1 MLSRVKRALIPL
13 LVLLLGIGVVVVLN
27 ATKPKPDIAIEAPRP
42 IRVHTQIAA
51 VATNQLTVETNGDV
65 RATLRSDMVAQ
76 VAGRII
82 EVSDEF
88 VEGGRFLAGETLLK
102 IEDTDYQAA
111 LNEAEARVAA
121 AKVDLE
127 TAYAD
132 ADVARKQLVGVN
144 QPSPL
149 ALKKPQ
155 VTRAKMALEAA
166 QSGLSLAK
174 TNLDR
179 THIALPYTG
188 RLRETSADLG
198 EYVGP
203 GKVLAS
209 AFGTDRV
216 EIRLPLTDN
225 QLGALGVPI
234 GYRAPD
240 GGGLAVDLTAKVAGA
255 HQLWTG
261 RVERLDAAIDPE
273 TRVVYATAVVDKPY
287 ELPEASSQMPLAVG
301 LFVEAAIA
309 GRILTDTIAISSDGL
324 RAGDR
329 VFILDANGQL
339 EIRDVEV
346 IHSNTRETF
355 LASGIAA
362 GEAVIISAIRN
373 PIPGM
378 ALESINAES
387 EAIIVAS
394 DSNLAD

>member
-1 MLSRVKRALIPL
+1 MRSGVKRILVPL
-13 LVLLLGIGVVVVLN
+13 LVLLVGVAVVVILN

-42 IRVHTQIAA
+42 IRVNTQVAA

-65 RATLRSDMVAQ
+65 RATLRSDVVAQ

-88 VEGGRFLAGETLLK
+88 VEGGRFLAGEILLK
-102 IEDTDYQAA
+102 IEDTDYRAA

-121 AKVDLE
+121 ATVDLE

-132 ADVARKQLVGVN
+132 ADVARKQLAGVN

-179 THIALPYTG
+179 TNISLPYTG
-188 RLRETSADLG
+188 RLRGTAVDLG

-216 EIRLPLTDN
+216 EVRLPLTDN

-234 GYRAPD
+234 GYRAPT
-240 GGGLAVDLTAKVAGA
+240 GEGLAVDLTAKVAGA
-255 HQLWTG
+255 HHLWSG

-273 TRVVYATAVVDKPY
+273 TRVIYATAVVDKPY
-287 ELPEASSQMPLAVG
+287 ELTEASSQMPLAVG

-309 GRILTDTIAISSDGL
+309 GRILTDTISISSDGL

-339 EIRDVEV
+339 EIRNVEV

-355 LASGIAA
+355 LASGIAE
-362 GEAVIISAIRN
+362 GEAVITSAIRN

-378 ALESINAES
+378 ALEPINAAP

-394 DSNLAD
+394 DSSVAD

>member
-1 MLSRVKRALIPL
+1 MRSRVKRVLVPL
-13 LVLLLGIGVVVVLN
+13 LVLLSGVGIVVLLDVT
-27 ATKPKPDIAIEAPRP
+27 APKPEIAIEAPRP
-42 IRVHTQIAA
+42 IRVHTQAAA
-51 VATNQLTVETNGDV
+51 VATNQLTVQTNGDV
-65 RATLRSDMVAQ
+65 RATLRSDLVAQ
-76 VAGRII
+76 VAGRIT

-88 VEGGRFLAGETLLK
+88 VEGGRFLAGETLLR

-127 TAYAD
+127 TAHAD
-132 ADVARKQLVGVN
+132 ADVARKQLAGVEK
-144 QPSPL
+144 PSPL

-155 VTRAKMALEAA
+155 VTRAQLALEAA

-174 TNLDR
+174 TNLER
-179 THIALPYTG
+179 TKIALPYAG
-188 RLRETSADLG
+188 RLRSTSVDLG

-216 EIRLPLTDN
+216 EVRLPLTDN

-234 GYRAPD
+234 GYRAPS
-240 GGGLAVDLTAKVAGA
+240 GEGLAVDLTAKVAGE
-255 HQLWTG
+255 QRLWTG

-273 TRVVYATAVVDKPY
+273 TRVIYATAVVNKPY
-287 ELPEASSQMPLAVG
+287 DLTEAPAQMPLAVG

-339 EIRDVEV
+339 EIRAVEV
-346 IHSNTRETF
+346 IYSNTRETF
-355 LASGIAA
+355 LAGGIAE

-378 ALESINAES
+378 ALEPINAEP
-387 EAIIVAS
+387 EAIVIASEPAVA
-394 DSNLAD
+394 D

>member
-1 MLSRVKRALIPL
+1 MRSRVKRVLVPL
-13 LVLLLGIGVVVVLN
+13 LVLLSGVGIVVLLDVT
-27 ATKPKPDIAIEAPRP
+27 APKPEIAIEAPRP
-42 IRVHTQIAA
+42 IRVHTQAAA
-51 VATNQLTVETNGDV
+51 VATNQLTVQTNGDV
-65 RATLRSDMVAQ
+65 RATLRSDLVAQ
-76 VAGRII
+76 VAGRIT

-88 VEGGRFLAGETLLK
+88 VEGGRFLAGETLLR

-132 ADVARKQLVGVN
+132 ADVARQQLVGVDK
-144 QPSPL
+144 PSPL

-155 VTRAKMALEAA
+155 VTRAQLALEAA

-174 TNLDR
+174 TNLER
-179 THIALPYTG
+179 TKIALPYAG
-188 RLRETSADLG
+188 RLRGTSVDLG

-216 EIRLPLTDN
+216 EVRLPLTDN

-234 GYRAPD
+234 GYRAPS
-240 GGGLAVDLTAKVAGA
+240 GEGLAVDLTAKVAGE
-255 HQLWTG
+255 QRLWTG

-273 TRVVYATAVVDKPY
+273 TRVIYATAVVNKPY
-287 ELPEASSQMPLAVG
+287 DLTEAPAQMPLAVG

-339 EIRDVEV
+339 EIRAVEV
-346 IHSNTRETF
+346 IYSNTRETF
-355 LASGIAA
+355 LAGGIAE

-378 ALESINAES
+378 ALEPINAEP
-387 EAIIVAS
+387 EAIVIASEPAVA
-394 DSNLAD
+394 D

>member
-1 MLSRVKRALIPL
+1 MRSRVKRVLVPL
-13 LVLLLGIGVVVVLN
+13 LVLLSGVGIVVLLDVT
-27 ATKPKPDIAIEAPRP
+27 APKPEIAIEAPRP
-42 IRVHTQIAA
+42 IRVHTQAAA
-51 VATNQLTVETNGDV
+51 VATNQLTVQTNGDV
-65 RATLRSDMVAQ
+65 RATLRSDLVAQ
-76 VAGRII
+76 VAGRIT

-88 VEGGRFLAGETLLK
+88 VEGGRFLAGETLLR

-127 TAYAD
+127 TAHAD
-132 ADVARKQLVGVN
+132 ADVARKQLAGVEK
-144 QPSPL
+144 PSPL

-155 VTRAKMALEAA
+155 VTRAQLALEAA

-174 TNLDR
+174 TNLER
-179 THIALPYTG
+179 TKITLPYAG
-188 RLRETSADLG
+188 RLRGTSVDLG

-216 EIRLPLTDN
+216 EVRLPLTDN

-234 GYRAPD
+234 GYRAPS
-240 GGGLAVDLTAKVAGA
+240 GGGLAVDLTAKVAGE
-255 HQLWTG
+255 QRLWTG

-273 TRVVYATAVVDKPY
+273 TRVIYATAVVNKPY
-287 ELPEASSQMPLAVG
+287 DLTEAPAQMPLAVG

-339 EIRDVEV
+339 EIRAVEV

-355 LASGIAA
+355 LAGGIAE

-378 ALESINAES
+378 ALEPINAEP
-387 EAIIVAS
+387 EAIVIASEPAVA
-394 DSNLAD
+394 D

>member
-1 MLSRVKRALIPL
+1 
-13 LVLLLGIGVVVVLN
+13 
-27 ATKPKPDIAIEAPRP
+27 
-42 IRVHTQIAA
+42 Q
-51 VATNQLTVETNGDV
+51 TNGDV
-65 RATLRSDMVAQ
+65 RATLRSDLVAQ

-88 VEGGRFLAGETLLK
+88 VEGGRFLAGETLLR

-127 TAYAD
+127 TAHAD
-132 ADVARKQLVGVN
+132 ADVARKQLAGVEK
-144 QPSPL
+144 PSPL

-155 VTRAKMALEAA
+155 VTRAQLALEAA

-174 TNLDR
+174 TNLER
-179 THIALPYTG
+179 TKITLPYAG
-188 RLRETSADLG
+188 RLRGTSVDLG

-216 EIRLPLTDN
+216 EVRLPLTDN

-234 GYRAPD
+234 GYRAPS
-240 GGGLAVDLTAKVAGA
+240 GGGLAVDLTAKVAGE
-255 HQLWTG
+255 QRLWTG

-273 TRVVYATAVVDKPY
+273 TRVIYATAVVNKPY
-287 ELPEASSQMPLAVG
+287 DLTEAPAQMPLAVG

-339 EIRDVEV
+339 EIRAVEV

-355 LASGIAA
+355 LAGGIAE

-378 ALESINAES
+378 ALEPINAAP
-387 EAIIVAS
+387 EAIVIASEPAVA
-394 DSNLAD
+394 D

>member
-1 MLSRVKRALIPL
+1 MRSRVKRVLVPL
-13 LVLLLGIGVVVVLN
+13 LVLLSGVGIVVLLDVT
-27 ATKPKPDIAIEAPRP
+27 APKPEIAIEAPRP
-42 IRVHTQIAA
+42 IRVHTQAAA
-51 VATNQLTVETNGDV
+51 VATNQLTVQTNGDV
-65 RATLRSDMVAQ
+65 RATLRSDLVAQ

-88 VEGGRFLAGETLLK
+88 VEGGRFLAGETLLR

-132 ADVARKQLVGVN
+132 ADVARQQLAGVEK
-144 QPSPL
+144 PSPL

-155 VTRAKMALEAA
+155 VTRAQLALEAA

-174 TNLDR
+174 TNLER
-179 THIALPYTG
+179 TKIALPYAG
-188 RLRETSADLG
+188 RLRSTSVDLG

-216 EIRLPLTDN
+216 EVRLPLTDN

-234 GYRAPD
+234 GYRAPS
-240 GGGLAVDLTAKVAGA
+240 GEGLAVDLTAKVAGE
-255 HQLWTG
+255 QRLWTG

-273 TRVVYATAVVDKPY
+273 TRVIYATAVVNKPY
-287 ELPEASSQMPLAVG
+287 DLTEAPAQMPLAVG

-339 EIRDVEV
+339 EIRAVEV
-346 IHSNTRETF
+346 IYSNTRETF
-355 LASGIAA
+355 LAGGIAE

-378 ALESINAES
+378 ALEPINAEP
-387 EAIIVAS
+387 EAIVIASEPAVA
-394 DSNLAD
+394 D

>member
-1 MLSRVKRALIPL
+1 MRSRVKRVLVPL
-13 LVLLLGIGVVVVLN
+13 LVLLSGVGIVVLLDVT
-27 ATKPKPDIAIEAPRP
+27 APKPEIAIEAPRP
-42 IRVHTQIAA
+42 IRVHTQAAA
-51 VATNQLTVETNGDV
+51 VATNQLTVQTNGDV
-65 RATLRSDMVAQ
+65 RATLRSDLVAQ
-76 VAGRII
+76 VAGRIT

-88 VEGGRFLAGETLLK
+88 VEGGRFLAGETLLR

-127 TAYAD
+127 TAHAD
-132 ADVARKQLVGVN
+132 ADVARKQLAGVEK
-144 QPSPL
+144 PSPL

-155 VTRAKMALEAA
+155 VTRAQLALEAA

-174 TNLDR
+174 TNLER
-179 THIALPYTG
+179 TKITLPYAG
-188 RLRETSADLG
+188 RLRGTSVDLG

-216 EIRLPLTDN
+216 EVRLPLTDN

-234 GYRAPD
+234 GYRAPS
-240 GGGLAVDLTAKVAGA
+240 GGGLAVDLTAKVAGE
-255 HQLWTG
+255 QRLWTG

-273 TRVVYATAVVDKPY
+273 TRVIYATAVVNKPY
-287 ELPEASSQMPLAVG
+287 DLTEAPAQMPLAVG

-339 EIRDVEV
+339 EIRAVEV
-346 IHSNTRETF
+346 IYSNTRETF
-355 LASGIAA
+355 LAGGIAE

-378 ALESINAES
+378 ALEPINAEP
-387 EAIIVAS
+387 EAIVIASEPAVA
-394 DSNLAD
+394 D

>member
-1 MLSRVKRALIPL
+1 MRSRVKRVLVPL
-13 LVLLLGIGVVVVLN
+13 LVLLSGVGIVVLLDVT
-27 ATKPKPDIAIEAPRP
+27 APKPEIAIEAPRP
-42 IRVHTQIAA
+42 IRVHTQAAA
-51 VATNQLTVETNGDV
+51 VATNQLTVQTNGDV
-65 RATLRSDMVAQ
+65 RATLRSDLVAQ
-76 VAGRII
+76 VAGRIT

-88 VEGGRFLAGETLLK
+88 VEGGRFLAGETLLR

-132 ADVARKQLVGVN
+132 ADVARQQLAGVDK
-144 QPSPL
+144 PSPL

-155 VTRAKMALEAA
+155 VTRAQLALEAA

-174 TNLDR
+174 TNLER
-179 THIALPYTG
+179 TKIALPYAG
-188 RLRETSADLG
+188 RLRSTSVDLG

-216 EIRLPLTDN
+216 EVRLPLTDN

-234 GYRAPD
+234 GYRAPS
-240 GGGLAVDLTAKVAGA
+240 GEGLAVDLTAKVAGE
-255 HQLWTG
+255 QRLWTG

-273 TRVVYATAVVDKPY
+273 TRVIYATAVVNKPY
-287 ELPEASSQMPLAVG
+287 DLTEAPAQMPLAVG

-339 EIRDVEV
+339 EIRAVEV
-346 IHSNTRETF
+346 IYSNTRETF
-355 LASGIAA
+355 LAGGIAE

-378 ALESINAES
+378 ALEPINAEP
-387 EAIIVAS
+387 EAIVIASEPAVA
-394 DSNLAD
+394 D

>member
-1 MLSRVKRALIPL
+1 MRSRVKRVLVPL
-13 LVLLLGIGVVVVLN
+13 LVLLSGVGIVVLLDVT
-27 ATKPKPDIAIEAPRP
+27 APKPDIAIEAPRP
-42 IRVHTQIAA
+42 IRVHTQAAA
-51 VATNQLTVETNGDV
+51 VATNQLTVQTNGDV
-65 RATLRSDMVAQ
+65 RATLRSDLVAQ

-88 VEGGRFLAGETLLK
+88 VEGGRFLAGETLLR

-132 ADVARKQLVGVN
+132 ADVARQQLAGVDK
-144 QPSPL
+144 PSPL

-155 VTRAKMALEAA
+155 VTRAQLALEAA

-174 TNLDR
+174 TNLER
-179 THIALPYTG
+179 TKIALPYAG
-188 RLRETSADLG
+188 RLRSTSVDLG

-216 EIRLPLTDN
+216 EVRLPLTDN

-234 GYRAPD
+234 GYRAPS
-240 GGGLAVDLTAKVAGA
+240 GEGLAVDLTAKVAGE
-255 HQLWTG
+255 QRLWTG

-273 TRVVYATAVVDKPY
+273 TRVIYATAVVNKPY
-287 ELPEASSQMPLAVG
+287 DLTEAPAQMPLAVG

-339 EIRDVEV
+339 EIRAVEV
-346 IHSNTRETF
+346 IYSNTRETF
-355 LASGIAA
+355 LAGGIAE

-378 ALESINAES
+378 ALEPINAEP
-387 EAIIVAS
+387 EAIVIASEPAVA
-394 DSNLAD
+394 D

>member
-1 MLSRVKRALIPL
+1 MRSRVKRVLVPL
-13 LVLLLGIGVVVVLN
+13 LVLLSGVAIVVLLDVT
-27 ATKPKPDIAIEAPRP
+27 APKPEIAIEAPRP
-42 IRVHTQIAA
+42 IRVHTQAAA
-51 VATNQLTVETNGDV
+51 VATNQLTVQTNGDV
-65 RATLRSDMVAQ
+65 RATLRSDLVAQ

-88 VEGGRFLAGETLLK
+88 VEGGRFLAGETLLR

-132 ADVARKQLVGVN
+132 ADVARQQLAGVDK
-144 QPSPL
+144 PSPL

-155 VTRAKMALEAA
+155 VTRAQLALEAA

-174 TNLDR
+174 TNLER
-179 THIALPYTG
+179 TKIALPYAG
-188 RLRETSADLG
+188 RLRSTSVDLG

-216 EIRLPLTDN
+216 EVRLPLTDN

-234 GYRAPD
+234 GYRAPS
-240 GGGLAVDLTAKVAGA
+240 GEGLAVDLTAKVAGE
-255 HQLWTG
+255 QRLWTG

-273 TRVVYATAVVDKPY
+273 TRVIYATAVVNKPY
-287 ELPEASSQMPLAVG
+287 DLTEAPAQMPLAVG

-339 EIRDVEV
+339 EIRAVEV
-346 IHSNTRETF
+346 IYSNTRETF
-355 LASGIAA
+355 LAGGIAE

-378 ALESINAES
+378 ALEPINAEP
-387 EAIIVAS
+387 EAIVIASEPAVA
-394 DSNLAD
+394 D

>member
-1 MLSRVKRALIPL
+1 M
-13 LVLLLGIGVVVVLN
+13 
-27 ATKPKPDIAIEAPRP
+27 
-42 IRVHTQIAA
+42 
-51 VATNQLTVETNGDV
+51 
-65 RATLRSDMVAQ
+65 
-76 VAGRII
+76 
-82 EVSDEF
+82 
-88 VEGGRFLAGETLLK
+88 
-102 IEDTDYQAA
+102 
-111 LNEAEARVAA
+111 AA

-132 ADVARKQLVGVN
+132 ADVARQQLAGVDK
-144 QPSPL
+144 PSPL

-155 VTRAKMALEAA
+155 VTRAQLALEAA

-174 TNLDR
+174 TNLER
-179 THIALPYTG
+179 TKIALPYAG
-188 RLRETSADLG
+188 RLRSTSVDLG

-216 EIRLPLTDN
+216 EVRLPLTDN

-234 GYRAPD
+234 GYRAPS
-240 GGGLAVDLTAKVAGA
+240 GEGLAVDLTAKVAGE
-255 HQLWTG
+255 QRLWTG

-273 TRVVYATAVVDKPY
+273 TRVIYATAVVNKPY
-287 ELPEASSQMPLAVG
+287 DLTEAPAQMPLAVG

-339 EIRDVEV
+339 EIRAVEV
-346 IHSNTRETF
+346 IYSNTRETF
-355 LASGIAA
+355 LAGGIAE

-378 ALESINAES
+378 ALEPINAEP
-387 EAIIVAS
+387 EAIVIASEPAVA
-394 DSNLAD
+394 D

>member
-1 MLSRVKRALIPL
+1 MRSRVKRVLVPL
-13 LVLLLGIGVVVVLN
+13 LVLLSGVGIVVLLDVT
-27 ATKPKPDIAIEAPRP
+27 APKPEIAIEAPRP
-42 IRVHTQIAA
+42 IRVHTQAAA
-51 VATNQLTVETNGDV
+51 VATNQLTVQTNGDV
-65 RATLRSDMVAQ
+65 RATLRSDLVAQ
-76 VAGRII
+76 VAGRIT

-88 VEGGRFLAGETLLK
+88 VEGGRFLAGETLLR

-127 TAYAD
+127 TAHAD
-132 ADVARKQLVGVN
+132 ADVARKQLAGVEN
-144 QPSPL
+144 PSPL

-155 VTRAKMALEAA
+155 VTRAQLALEAA

-174 TNLDR
+174 TNLER
-179 THIALPYTG
+179 TKITLPYAG
-188 RLRETSADLG
+188 RLRGTSVDLG

-216 EIRLPLTDN
+216 EVRLPLTDN

-234 GYRAPD
+234 GYRAPS
-240 GGGLAVDLTAKVAGA
+240 GGGLAVDLTAKVAGE
-255 HQLWTG
+255 QRLWTG

-273 TRVVYATAVVDKPY
+273 TRVIYATAVVNKPY
-287 ELPEASSQMPLAVG
+287 DLTEAPAQMPLAVG

-339 EIRDVEV
+339 EIRAVEV
-346 IHSNTRETF
+346 IYSNTRETF
-355 LASGIAA
+355 LAGGIAE

-378 ALESINAES
+378 ALEPINAEP
-387 EAIIVAS
+387 EAIVIASEPAVA
-394 DSNLAD
+394 D

>member
-1 MLSRVKRALIPL
+1 MLSRVKRALVPL
-13 LVLLLGIGVVVVLN
+13 LVLLLGIGVVVILN

-65 RATLRSDMVAQ
+65 RATLRSDLVAQ

-82 EVSDEF
+82 QVSDEF

-132 ADVARKQLVGVN
+132 ADVARKQLAGVN

-179 THIALPYTG
+179 TNIALPYTG
-188 RLRETSADLG
+188 RLRGTSVDLG

-234 GYRAPD
+234 GYRAPE

-273 TRVVYATAVVDKPY
+273 TRVIYATAVVDKPY
-287 ELPEASSQMPLAVG
+287 DLPEASSQMPLAVG

-309 GRILTDTIAISSDGL
+309 GRILTDTIAIPSDGL

-339 EIRDVEV
+339 EIRSVEV
-346 IHSNTRETF
+346 IYSNTREAF

-378 ALESINAES
+378 ALEPINAEP

-394 DSNLAD
+394 DSNVAD

>member
-1 MLSRVKRALIPL
+1 MRSRVKRVLVPL
-13 LVLLLGIGVVVVLN
+13 LVLLSGVGIVVLLDVT
-27 ATKPKPDIAIEAPRP
+27 APKPEIAIEAPRP
-42 IRVHTQIAA
+42 IRVHTQAAA
-51 VATNQLTVETNGDV
+51 VATNQLTVQTNGDV
-65 RATLRSDMVAQ
+65 RATLRSDLVAQ

-88 VEGGRFLAGETLLK
+88 VEGGRFLAGETLLR

-132 ADVARKQLVGVN
+132 ADVARQQLAGVDK
-144 QPSPL
+144 PSPL

-155 VTRAKMALEAA
+155 VTRAQLALEAA

-174 TNLDR
+174 TNLER
-179 THIALPYTG
+179 TKIALPYAG
-188 RLRETSADLG
+188 RLRSTSVDLG

-216 EIRLPLTDN
+216 EVRLPLTDN

-234 GYRAPD
+234 GYRAPS
-240 GGGLAVDLTAKVAGA
+240 GEGLAVDLTAKVAGE
-255 HQLWTG
+255 QRLWTG

-273 TRVVYATAVVDKPY
+273 TRVIYATAVVNKPY
-287 ELPEASSQMPLAVG
+287 DLTEAPAQMPLAVG

-339 EIRDVEV
+339 EIRAVEV

-355 LASGIAA
+355 LAGGIAE

-378 ALESINAES
+378 ALEPINAEP
-387 EAIIVAS
+387 EAIVIASEPAVA
-394 DSNLAD
+394 D

>member
-1 MLSRVKRALIPL
+1 MRSRVKRVLVPL
-13 LVLLLGIGVVVVLN
+13 LVLLSGVTIVVLLD

-42 IRVHTQIAA
+42 IRVHIQAAA
-51 VATNQLTVETNGDV
+51 VATNQLTVQTNGDV
-65 RATLRSDMVAQ
+65 RATLRSDLVAQ
-76 VAGRII
+76 VAGRIT

-88 VEGGRFLAGETLLK
+88 VEGGRFLAGETLLR

-132 ADVARKQLVGVN
+132 ADVARQQLAGVDK
-144 QPSPL
+144 PSPL

-155 VTRAKMALEAA
+155 VTRAQLALEAA

-174 TNLDR
+174 TNLER
-179 THIALPYTG
+179 TKIALPYAG
-188 RLRETSADLG
+188 RLRSTSVDLG

-216 EIRLPLTDN
+216 EVRLPLTDN

-234 GYRAPD
+234 GYRAPS
-240 GGGLAVDLTAKVAGA
+240 GEGLAVDLTAKVAGE
-255 HQLWTG
+255 QRLWTG

-273 TRVVYATAVVDKPY
+273 TRVIYATAVVNKPY
-287 ELPEASSQMPLAVG
+287 DLTEAPAQMPLAVG

-339 EIRDVEV
+339 EIRAVEV

-355 LASGIAA
+355 LAGGIAE

-378 ALESINAES
+378 ALEPINAAP
-387 EAIIVAS
+387 EAIVIASEPAVA
-394 DSNLAD
+394 D

>member
-1 MLSRVKRALIPL
+1 MRSRVKRVLVPL
-13 LVLLLGIGVVVVLN
+13 LVLLSGVGIVVLLDVT
-27 ATKPKPDIAIEAPRP
+27 APKPEIAIEAPRP
-42 IRVHTQIAA
+42 IRVHTQAAA
-51 VATNQLTVETNGDV
+51 VATNQLTVQTNGDV
-65 RATLRSDMVAQ
+65 RATLRSDLVAQ

-88 VEGGRFLAGETLLK
+88 VEGGRFLAGETLLR

-132 ADVARKQLVGVN
+132 ADVARQQLVGVDK
-144 QPSPL
+144 PSPL

-155 VTRAKMALEAA
+155 VTRAQLALEAA

-174 TNLDR
+174 TNLER
-179 THIALPYTG
+179 TKIALPYAG
-188 RLRETSADLG
+188 RLRSTSVDLG

-216 EIRLPLTDN
+216 EVRLPLTDN

-234 GYRAPD
+234 GYRAPS
-240 GGGLAVDLTAKVAGA
+240 GEGLAVDLTAKVAGE
-255 HQLWTG
+255 QRLWTG

-273 TRVVYATAVVDKPY
+273 TRVIYATAVVNKPY
-287 ELPEASSQMPLAVG
+287 DLTEAPAQMPLAVG

-339 EIRDVEV
+339 EIRAVEV
-346 IHSNTRETF
+346 IYSNTRETF
-355 LASGIAA
+355 LAGGIAE

-378 ALESINAES
+378 ALEPINAEP
-387 EAIIVAS
+387 EAIVIASEPAVA
-394 DSNLAD
+394 D

>member
-1 MLSRVKRALIPL
+1 MRSRVKRVLVPL
-13 LVLLLGIGVVVVLN
+13 LVLLSGVGIVVLLDVT
-27 ATKPKPDIAIEAPRP
+27 APKPEIAIEAPRP
-42 IRVHTQIAA
+42 IRVHTQAAA
-51 VATNQLTVETNGDV
+51 VATNQLTVQTNGDV
-65 RATLRSDMVAQ
+65 RATLRSDLVAQ
-76 VAGRII
+76 VAGRIT

-88 VEGGRFLAGETLLK
+88 VEGGRFLAGETLLR
-102 IEDTDYQAA
+102 IEDADYQAA

-132 ADVARKQLVGVN
+132 ADVARQQLAGVDK
-144 QPSPL
+144 PSPL

-155 VTRAKMALEAA
+155 VTRAQLALEAA

-174 TNLDR
+174 TNLER
-179 THIALPYTG
+179 TKIALPYAG
-188 RLRETSADLG
+188 RLRSTSVDLG

-216 EIRLPLTDN
+216 EVRLPLTDN

-234 GYRAPD
+234 GYRAPS
-240 GGGLAVDLTAKVAGA
+240 GEGLAVDLTAKVAGE
-255 HQLWTG
+255 QRLWTG

-273 TRVVYATAVVDKPY
+273 TRVIYATAVVNKPY
-287 ELPEASSQMPLAVG
+287 DLTEAPAQMPLAVG

-339 EIRDVEV
+339 EIRAVEV
-346 IHSNTRETF
+346 IYSNTRETF
-355 LASGIAA
+355 LAGGIAE

-378 ALESINAES
+378 ALEPINAEP
-387 EAIIVAS
+387 EAIVIASEPAVA
-394 DSNLAD
+394 D

>member
-1 MLSRVKRALIPL
+1 MRSRVKRVLVPL
-13 LVLLLGIGVVVVLN
+13 LVLLSGVTIVVLLDVT
-27 ATKPKPDIAIEAPRP
+27 APKPEIAIEAPRP
-42 IRVHTQIAA
+42 IRVHTQAAA
-51 VATNQLTVETNGDV
+51 VATNQLTVQTNGDV
-65 RATLRSDMVAQ
+65 RATLRSDLVAQ
-76 VAGRII
+76 VAGRIT

-88 VEGGRFLAGETLLK
+88 VEGGRFLAGETLLR

-132 ADVARKQLVGVN
+132 ADVARQQLAGVDK
-144 QPSPL
+144 PSPL

-155 VTRAKMALEAA
+155 VTRAQLALEAA

-174 TNLDR
+174 TNLER
-179 THIALPYTG
+179 TKIALPYAG
-188 RLRETSADLG
+188 RLRSTSVDLG

-216 EIRLPLTDN
+216 EVRLPLTDK

-234 GYRAPD
+234 GYRAPS
-240 GGGLAVDLTAKVAGA
+240 GEGLAVDLTAKVAGE
-255 HQLWTG
+255 QRLWTG

-273 TRVVYATAVVDKPY
+273 TRVIYATAVVNKPY
-287 ELPEASSQMPLAVG
+287 DLTEAPAQMPLAVG

-339 EIRDVEV
+339 EIRAVEV
-346 IHSNTRETF
+346 IYSNTRETF
-355 LASGIAA
+355 LAGGIAE

-378 ALESINAES
+378 ALEPINAEP
-387 EAIIVAS
+387 EAIVIASEPAVA
-394 DSNLAD
+394 D

>member
-1 MLSRVKRALIPL
+1 MFSRAKKVLIPL
-13 LVLLLGIGVVVVLN
+13 LVLLGGIGVVAILN

-51 VATNQLTVETNGDV
+51 SATNQLTVHTSGDV
-65 RATLRSDMVAQ
+65 RATLRSDLVAQ

-82 EVSDEF
+82 QVSDEF
-88 VEGGRFLAGETLLK
+88 VEGGRFFAGETLLT
-102 IEDTDYQAA
+102 IEDTDYRAA
-111 LNEAEARVAA
+111 LNEAEARVASA
-121 AKVDLE
+121 QVDLE

-132 ADVARKQLVGVN
+132 ADVARQQLAGVDN
-144 QPSPL
+144 PSAL

-155 VTRAKMALEAA
+155 VTRAQLALEAA
-166 QSGLSLAK
+166 QSSLSLAK
-174 TNLDR
+174 TNLER
-179 THIALPYTG
+179 TKITLPYTG
-188 RLRETSADLG
+188 RLRATSVDLG

-234 GYRAPD
+234 GYRAPS
-240 GGGLAVDLTAKVAGA
+240 GAGLAVDLTAKVAGEQ
-255 HQLWTG
+255 HRWSG

-273 TRVVYATAVVDKPY
+273 TRVVYATAVVDRPY
-287 ELPEASSQMPLAVG
+287 ELEEASLQMPLAVG

-309 GRILTDTIAISSDGL
+309 GRILTDTIVIPSNGL

-329 VFILDANGQL
+329 VFILDVNGRL
-339 EIRDVEV
+339 EIRSVEV
-346 IHSNTRETF
+346 IYSNTRETF
-355 LASGIAA
+355 LASGIAS
-362 GEAVIISAIRN
+362 GEAVITSAIRN

-378 ALESINAES
+378 ALEAINADV
-387 EAIIVAS
+387 EALSAAS
-394 DSNLAD
+394 NSTLAN

>member
-1 MLSRVKRALIPL
+1 MRSRVKRVLVPL
-13 LVLLLGIGVVVVLN
+13 LVLLSGVGIVVLLDVT
-27 ATKPKPDIAIEAPRP
+27 APKPEIAIEAPRP
-42 IRVHTQIAA
+42 IRVHTQAAA
-51 VATNQLTVETNGDV
+51 VATNQLTVQTNGDV
-65 RATLRSDMVAQ
+65 RATLRSDLVAQ
-76 VAGRII
+76 VAGRIT

-88 VEGGRFLAGETLLK
+88 VEGGRFLAGETLLR

-127 TAYAD
+127 TAHAD
-132 ADVARKQLVGVN
+132 ADVARKQLAGVEK
-144 QPSPL
+144 PSPL

-155 VTRAKMALEAA
+155 VTRAQLALEAA

-174 TNLDR
+174 TNLER
-179 THIALPYTG
+179 TKITLPYAG
-188 RLRETSADLG
+188 RLRGTSVDLG

-216 EIRLPLTDN
+216 EVRLPLTDN

-234 GYRAPD
+234 GYRAPS
-240 GGGLAVDLTAKVAGA
+240 GGGLAVDLTAKVAGE
-255 HQLWTG
+255 QRLWTG

-273 TRVVYATAVVDKPY
+273 TRVIYATAVVNKPY
-287 ELPEASSQMPLAVG
+287 DLTGAPTQMPLAVG

-309 GRILTDTIAISSDGL
+309 GRILTDTIGISSDGL

-339 EIRDVEV
+339 EIRAVEV

-355 LASGIAA
+355 LAGGIAE

-378 ALESINAES
+378 ALEPINAEP
-387 EAIIVAS
+387 EAIVIASEPAVA
-394 DSNLAD
+394 D

>member
-1 MLSRVKRALIPL
+1 MRSRVKRVLVPL
-13 LVLLLGIGVVVVLN
+13 LVLLSGVGIVVLLDVT
-27 ATKPKPDIAIEAPRP
+27 APKPEIAIEAPRP
-42 IRVHTQIAA
+42 IRVHTQAAA
-51 VATNQLTVETNGDV
+51 VATNQLTVQTNGDV
-65 RATLRSDMVAQ
+65 RATLRSDLVAQ
-76 VAGRII
+76 VAGRIT

-88 VEGGRFLAGETLLK
+88 VEGGRFLAGETLLR

-132 ADVARKQLVGVN
+132 ADVARQQLAGVEK
-144 QPSPL
+144 PSPL

-155 VTRAKMALEAA
+155 VTRAQLALEAA

-174 TNLDR
+174 TNLER
-179 THIALPYTG
+179 TKITLPYAG
-188 RLRETSADLG
+188 RLRGTSVDLG

-216 EIRLPLTDN
+216 EVRLPLTDN

-234 GYRAPD
+234 GYRAPS
-240 GGGLAVDLTAKVAGA
+240 GGGLAVDLTAKVAGE
-255 HQLWTG
+255 QRLWTG

-273 TRVVYATAVVDKPY
+273 TRVIYATAVVNKPY
-287 ELPEASSQMPLAVG
+287 DLTEAPAQMPLAVG

-324 RAGDR
+324 
-329 VFILDANGQL
+329 
-339 EIRDVEV
+339 
-346 IHSNTRETF
+346 
-355 LASGIAA
+355 
-362 GEAVIISAIRN
+362 
-373 PIPGM
+373 
-378 ALESINAES
+378 
-387 EAIIVAS
+387 
-394 DSNLAD
+394 

>member
-1 MLSRVKRALIPL
+1 MRSRVKRVLVPL
-13 LVLLLGIGVVVVLN
+13 LVLLSGVRIVVLLDVT
-27 ATKPKPDIAIEAPRP
+27 APKPEIAIEAPRP
-42 IRVHTQIAA
+42 IRVHTQAAA
-51 VATNQLTVETNGDV
+51 VATNQLTVQTNGDV
-65 RATLRSDMVAQ
+65 RATLRSDLVAQ

-88 VEGGRFLAGETLLK
+88 VEGGRFLAGETLLR

-132 ADVARKQLVGVN
+132 ADVARQQLAGVDK
-144 QPSPL
+144 PSPL

-155 VTRAKMALEAA
+155 VTRAQLALEAA

-174 TNLDR
+174 TNLER
-179 THIALPYTG
+179 TKIALPYAG
-188 RLRETSADLG
+188 RLRSTSVDLG

-216 EIRLPLTDN
+216 EVRLPLTDN

-234 GYRAPD
+234 GYRAPS
-240 GGGLAVDLTAKVAGA
+240 GEGLAVDLTAKVAGE
-255 HQLWTG
+255 QRLWTG

-273 TRVVYATAVVDKPY
+273 TRVIYATAVVNKPY
-287 ELPEASSQMPLAVG
+287 DLTEAPAQMPLAVG

-339 EIRDVEV
+339 EIRAVEV
-346 IHSNTRETF
+346 IYSNTRETF
-355 LASGIAA
+355 LAGGIAE

-378 ALESINAES
+378 ALEPINAEP
-387 EAIIVAS
+387 EAIVIASEPAVA
-394 DSNLAD
+394 D